1 MRLARVRFFHLV
13 EFADAAPTERPMEIS
28 MSKFADSS
36 MAVARPASPA
46 PARTLSQLVPVE
58 PATKPSIRI
67 LVADDERTLRESCA
81 SVLGVEGYNVTVTG
95 RGEEALDLLRRR
107 PFDIVLLD
115 LYMTPVSG
123 SELLAAALA
132 AHPETIAIVIT
143 GKPSVEAS
151 LEVLRAGAWD
161 FLPKPFTG
169 SQLQVLVGR
178 AAHAVAVARESRA
191 LREQGGEAEPGDRIA
206 VLGNAPKYRD
216 TIALARRVAATDAS
230 VFITGESGS
239 GKELIAQFIHH
250 RSRRASRPV
259 VAVNCAA
266 LPEMLLESEMFGHCK
281 GAFTGA
287 VRDKPGLLETANG
300 GTMFL
305 DELIEM
311 SKPIQ
316 AKLLRVIQDGV
327 VRRVGS
333 ETTDAVV
340 NVRFIAATNRDPE
353 DAVAAGALREDLYYR
368 LRVVPIHVPAL
379 RERVDDIPLLA
390 EHFLGFY
397 WNRHRAGEQPVPQ
410 LSKAA
415 IWALR
420 AHSWPGNV
428 RELQHVIEHAV
439 VLLEPGADVQPEHI
453 PFISDHGSDPEL
465 GDLEETADTGE
476 SYYEARD
483 RLLARFDRRF
493 LTRVVVRAG
502 GNLSKAARL
511 AKVDRTT
518 FYRLMSRHGL
528 QRNLLPG
535 SESEAE

>member
-1 MRLARVRFFHLV
+1 
-13 EFADAAPTERPMEIS
+13 
-28 MSKFADSS
+28 MSKSSDSS
-36 MAVARPASPA
+36 LTLSRPGPTV
-46 PARTLSQLVPVE
+46 PARSVSQLVPVE

-67 LVADDERTLRESCA
+67 LIADDERTLRESCA

-115 LYMTPVSG
+115 LYMTPVNG
-123 SELLAAALA
+123 TELLATALA
-132 AHPETIAIVIT
+132 ANPETIAIVIT

-169 SQLQVLVGR
+169 SQLQILVGR

-191 LREQGGEAEPGDRIA
+191 LHERGGAAEPGDRVA
-206 VLGNAPKYRD
+206 VLGNAPKYRE
-216 TIALARRVAATDAS
+216 TITLARRVAATDAS

-353 DAVAAGALREDLYYR
+353 EAVATGALREDLYYR

-379 RERVDDIPLLA
+379 RERVDDIQLLA
-390 EHFLGFY
+390 EHFLATY
-397 WNRHRAGEQPVPQ
+397 WNRHRAGEAPPQ

-428 RELQHVIEHAV
+428 RELQNVIEHAV
-439 VLLEPGADVQPEHI
+439 VLLQPGAEVRPEDV
-453 PFISDHGSDPEL
+453 PFISDHGADPEL
-465 GDLEETADTGE
+465 GALDDAADTGE

-493 LTRVVVRAG
+493 LTRVVIRAG

-535 SESEAE
+535 SEEE

>member
-1 MRLARVRFFHLV
+1 
-13 EFADAAPTERPMEIS
+13 
-28 MSKFADSS
+28 MSKFSDSS
-36 MAVARPASPA
+36 LAIARHASPA
-46 PARTLSQLVPVE
+46 QARTLSQLVPVE

-67 LVADDERTLRESCA
+67 LIADDERTLRESCA

-95 RGEEALDLLRRR
+95 RGEEALDLFRRR

-178 AAHAVAVARESRA
+178 AAHAVAVARESHA
-191 LREQGGEAEPGDRIA
+191 LHAQGGEVAAGDRIA
-206 VLGNAPKYRD
+206 VLGNAPKYRE

-340 NVRFIAATNRDPE
+340 NVRFIAATNTNPE
-353 DAVAAGALREDLYYR
+353 QAVQSALLREDLYYR
-368 LRVVPIHVPAL
+368 LRVVPIHVPSL
-379 RERVDDIPLLA
+379 RERPEDIPLLA
-390 EHFLGFY
+390 ERFLTHY
-397 WNRHRAGEQPVPQ
+397 WTRHRDPDTPLPR
-410 LSKAA
+410 LSKGAL
-415 IWALR
+415 WALG
-420 AHSWPGNV
+420 AHPWPGNV
-428 RELQHVIEHAV
+428 RELQNVIEHAV
-439 VLLEPGADVQPEHI
+439 VLLEPGAEVGPEDI
-453 PFISDHGSDPEL
+453 PFIGTAATDPEKL
-465 GDLEETADTGE
+465 ADEEPEGDEA
-476 SYYEARD
+476 SYYSARD
-483 RLLARFDRRF
+483 RLLARFDRRY
-493 LTRVVVRAG
+493 LTRVVMRAG

-511 AKVDRTT
+511 AQVDRTT
-518 FYRLMSRHGL
+518 FYRLMERHGL
-528 QRNLLPG
+528 QRDLLTG
-535 SESEAE
+535 GAE

>member
-1 MRLARVRFFHLV
+1 
-13 EFADAAPTERPMEIS
+13 
-28 MSKFADSS
+28 MSKLSDPSQAASRS
-36 MAVARPASPA
+36 GSPA
-46 PARTLSQLVPVE
+46 ASRSVSQLVPVE

-81 SVLGVEGYNVTVTG
+81 SVLTAEGYNVTVTG

-107 PFDIVLLD
+107 SFDIALLD
-115 LYMTPVSG
+115 LYMTPIPG
-123 SELLAAALA
+123 MELLAAALA
-132 AHPETIAIVIT
+132 ANPEIFAIMIT
-143 GKPSVEAS
+143 GKPSVDTS
-151 LEVLRAGAWD
+151 LEALRAGAWD
-161 FLPKPFTG
+161 YLPKPFTG
-169 SQLQVLVGR
+169 SQLQILVGR
-178 AAHAVAVARESRA
+178 AAHAVAVARESKAQQER
-191 LREQGGEAEPGDRIA
+191 GGGGAATELADKVS
-206 VLGNAPKYRD
+206 VLGTAPKYRD
-216 TIALARRVAATDAS
+216 AIALARRVAATDAS

-250 RSRRASRPV
+250 SSRRSSRPM

-266 LPEMLLESEMFGHCK
+266 LPETLLESEMFGHVK

-353 DAVAAGALREDLYYR
+353 KAVAAGTLREDLYYR
-368 LRVVPIHVPAL
+368 LRVVPIHVPPL
-379 RERVDDIPLLA
+379 RERSDDIPLLA
-390 EHFLGFY
+390 EHFLTHY
-397 WNRHRAGEQPVPQ
+397 WNRHRAGETPLPHF
-410 LSKAA
+410 SKAA
-415 IWALR
+415 IWTLR

-428 RELQHVIEHAV
+428 RELQNVVEHAV
-439 VLLEPGADVQPEHI
+439 VLLEPGAEVRPEDI
-453 PFISDHGSDPEL
+453 PFLSDPGAG
-465 GDLEETADTGE
+465 GDLELEPEDVDTTE

-483 RLLARFDRRF
+483 RLLAKFDRRF
-493 LTRVVVRAG
+493 LTRVVMRAG
-502 GNLSKAARL
+502 GNLSKAARM

-518 FYRLMSRHGL
+518 FYRLMERHGL
-528 QRNLLPG
+528 QRNLLNG
-535 SESEAE
+535 GEDE

>member
-1 MRLARVRFFHLV
+1 MRLARVRFYHLV

-36 MAVARPASPA
+36 LAVARPASPA

-95 RGEEALDLLRRR
+95 RGEEALELLRRR

-115 LYMTPVSG
+115 LYMTPVNG
-123 SELLAAALA
+123 TELLATALA
-132 AHPETIAIVIT
+132 ANPETIAIVIT

-169 SQLQVLVGR
+169 SELQIRVGR
-178 AAHAVAVARESRA
+178 AAHAVAVARESRV
-191 LREQGGEAEPGDRIA
+191 LHEQGGVTEPADRIA
-206 VLGNAPKYRD
+206 VLGNAPKYRE

-340 NVRFIAATNRDPE
+340 NVRFIAATNRDPDE
-353 DAVAAGALREDLYYR
+353 AVASGALREDLYYR

-379 RERVDDIPLLA
+379 RERMDDIPLLA
-390 EHFLGFY
+390 EHFLRYY
-397 WNRHRAGEQPVPQ
+397 WSRHREGEEPVPR

-428 RELQHVIEHAV
+428 RELQNVIEHAV
-439 VLLEPGADVQPEHI
+439 VLLDAGADVRPEDI
-453 PFISDHGSDPEL
+453 PFISDNRSDSEVSSL
-465 GDLEETADTGE
+465 ADKVDTND

-483 RLLARFDRRF
+483 RLLARFDRRY
-493 LTRVVVRAG
+493 LTRVVIRAG
-502 GNLSKAARL
+502 GNLSKAARMS
-511 AKVDRTT
+511 KVDRTT
-518 FYRLMSRHGL
+518 FYRLMERHNL
-528 QRNLLPG
+528 QRNLLDS
-535 SESEAE
+535 SEDE

>member
-1 MRLARVRFFHLV
+1 
-13 EFADAAPTERPMEIS
+13 
-28 MSKFADSS
+28 MSKFSDSS
-36 MAVARPASPA
+36 LAIARHASPA
-46 PARTLSQLVPVE
+46 QARTLSQLVPVE

-67 LVADDERTLRESCA
+67 LIADDERTLRESCA

-340 NVRFIAATNRDPE
+340 NVRFIAATNRDPDE
-353 DAVAAGALREDLYYR
+353 AVRAGQLREDLYYR
-368 LRVVPIHVPAL
+368 LRVVPIRAPAL
-379 RERVDDIPLLA
+379 RERRDDIPLLA
-390 EHFLGFY
+390 NHFLAHY
-397 WNRHRAGEQPVPQ
+397 WTRHRDPTLPVPR
-410 LSKAA
+410 LSEATVQ
-415 IWALR
+415 ALR
-420 AHSWPGNV
+420 AHPWPGNV
-428 RELQHVIEHAV
+428 RELQNVMEHAV
-439 VLLEPGADVQPEHI
+439 VLLDPGGLVQPEEI
-453 PFISDHGSDPEL
+453 PFLNPGGTPVPSVAEL
-465 GDLEETADTGE
+465 MDA
-476 SYYEARD
+476 
-483 RLLARFDRRF
+483 
-493 LTRVVVRAG
+493 AG
-502 GNLSKAARL
+502 QVN
-511 AKVDRTT
+511 
-518 FYRLMSRHGL
+518 FY
-528 QRNLLPG
+528 
-535 SESEAE
+535 A

>member
-1 MRLARVRFFHLV
+1 MSNASDRSLALSRPGPM
-13 EFADAAPTERPMEIS
+13 APSRRP
-28 MSKFADSS
+28 
-36 MAVARPASPA
+36 
-46 PARTLSQLVPVE
+46 SQLGPVE
-58 PATKPSIRI
+58 PATKPSIRSLI
-67 LVADDERTLRESCA
+67 ADDERTLRESCA
-81 SVLGVEGYNVTVTG
+81 SVLGVDGYNVTVTG
-95 RGEEALDLLRRR
+95 RGEEALELLRRR

-115 LYMTPVSG
+115 LYMTPVNG
-123 SELLAAALA
+123 TELLATALA
-132 AHPETIAIVIT
+132 ANPETIAIVIT

-151 LEVLRAGAWD
+151 RQVLRAGAWD

-169 SQLQVLVGR
+169 SQLQILVGR
-178 AAHAVAVARESRA
+178 AAHAVAVARESQV
-191 LREQGGEAEPGDRIA
+191 LHEQHGAQPGDRVA
-206 VLGNAPKYRD
+206 VLGSAPKYNEV
-216 TIALARRVAATDAS
+216 IALARRVAATDAS

-250 RSRRASRPV
+250 HSRRASRPV

-266 LPEMLLESEMFGHCK
+266 LPETLLESEMFGHCK

-353 DAVAAGALREDLYYR
+353 EAVAAGALREDLYYR

-390 EHFLGFY
+390 EHFLATY
-397 WNRHRAGEQPVPQ
+397 WNRHRAGEAPPQ

-428 RELQHVIEHAV
+428 RELQNVIEHAV
-439 VLLEPGADVQPEHI
+439 VLLQPGAEVRPEDV
-453 PFISDHGSDPEL
+453 PFISD
-465 GDLEETADTGE
+465 TARTPSWGRWTMRRTR
-476 SYYEARD
+476 AR
-483 RLLARFDRRF
+483 AI
-493 LTRVVVRAG
+493 TRHA
-502 GNLSKAARL
+502 
-511 AKVDRTT
+511 T
-518 FYRLMSRHGL
+518 
-528 QRNLLPG
+528 
-535 SESEAE
+535 